1 MKEKLA
7 ALYALQQL
15 DSALDA
21 LKKQYA
27 ALDPGRAEEAA
38 YRAAKAAHDEADAN
52 LHTTTTALRDAELE
66 QKAVEAKRTEY
77 ETKLYSG
84 SVRVPKEL
92 QAMQEE
98 VEMLGR
104 QRGKLD
110 EKILTLMDDLEGVR
124 AREAEAR
131 QRLTETETALR
142 AKRATYKQEAERM
155 QAQARELAA
164 QRKQAAAAVAPD
176 LIRRYESLRAM
187 KGGVAIAPLEDNN
200 ACGGCKMGLP
210 SQLVHR
216 VRVGT
221 TLEFCDNCG
230 RILFDAHSK
239 PGTGD

>member
-7 ALYALQQL
+7 ALYTLQQL

-27 ALDPGRAEEAA
+27 ALDPGRAEEQM
-38 YRAAKAAHDEADAN
+38 YREAKAAHDESDTD
-52 LHTTTTALRDAELE
+52 LHETTTALRDAELE
-66 QKAVEAKRTEY
+66 QKTVEAKRADFEK
-77 ETKLYSG
+77 KLYGG
-84 SVRVPKEL
+84 SIRVPKEL

-110 EKILTLMDDLEGVR
+110 EKILTLMDALEGTR
-124 AREAEAR
+124 AREAETR
-131 QRLTETETALR
+131 QTLAGAEETLR
-142 AKRATYKQEAERM
+142 AVRAGYKQKAEQM

-164 QRKQAAAAVAPD
+164 QRKQALDAVAPD
-176 LIRRYESLRAM
+176 LLRRYESLRAA

-210 SQLVHR
+210 SQLVQR
-216 VRVGT
+216 VRAGA

-230 RILFDAHSK
+230 RILFDARSE
-239 PGTGD
+239 

>member
-7 ALYALQQL
+7 ALYMLQQL

-27 ALDPGRAEEAA
+27 VLDPGRAEEAH
-38 YRAAKAAHDEADAN
+38 YREAKAARDEAEAG
-52 LHTTTTALRDAELE
+52 LHTTTAALRDAELE
-66 QKAVEAKRTEY
+66 QKTVEAKRAEY

-84 SVRVPKEL
+84 SIRVPKEL

-110 EKILTLMDDLEGVR
+110 EKILALMDEIEGVR
-124 AREAEAR
+124 ARDDETR
-131 QRLTETETALR
+131 QRLTEAEAALR
-142 AKRATYKQEAERM
+142 AKRTDHKEKAERM
-155 QAQARELAA
+155 QAQARALAT
-164 QRKQAAAAVAPD
+164 QRKQVVAGVAPD
-176 LIRRYESLRAM
+176 LLRRYESLRAA

-210 SQLVHR
+210 SQLVQR
-216 VRVGT
+216 VRAGA

-230 RILFDAHSK
+230 RILFDAHQE
-239 PGTGD
+239 

>member
-7 ALYALQQL
+7 ALYTLQQL

-27 ALDPGRAEEAA
+27 ALDPGRAEETT
-38 YRAAKAAHDEADAN
+38 YRAAKTAHDEAEAS
-52 LHTTTTALRDAELE
+52 LHATTTALRDAELE
-66 QKAVEAKRTEY
+66 QKTVEAKRSEY
-77 ETKLYSG
+77 ETRLYGG
-84 SVRVPKEL
+84 SIRVPKEL

-110 EKILTLMDDLEGVR
+110 EKILALMDELEGVR
-124 AREAEAR
+124 AREAETR
-131 QRLTETETALR
+131 QTLTEAEAALR
-142 AKRATYKQEAERM
+142 ARRADYKQKAEQM

-164 QRKQAAAAVAPD
+164 QRKQALAAVAPD
-176 LIRRYESLRAM
+176 LLRRYESLRAA

-230 RILFDAHSK
+230 RILFDAHHE
-239 PGTGD
+239 